1 MYPMRAFL
9 ASMVFALALFGPVP
23 AGAGE
28 EKPVELY
35 PVVQDGKWGYMNR
48 EGKIAIQPQF
58 EAAWDF
64 TEGLARV
71 QVGGLRGFIDP
82 AGKMA
87 IEPKYFIAWE
97 FSEGLA
103 AVMVPTGWFDKSVNK
118 GYWTYIDK
126 TGKVAVEPK
135 GRELSL
141 AESFHEGEA
150 CVGFIFNVHMRY
162 SHMNTKGEIRPFTNK
177 PAGRFS
183 EGLAAFASA
192 QGKYGYIDHTA
203 KEVISYQYDAAGPF
217 CGGLARVQTN
227 KKWVFIDK
235 TGKQAFGGEFD
246 QAHDFSEDLAAV
258 RVGPKWGCIDG
269 TGKTVIE
276 PQFDFI
282 APFSEG
288 LARVVVG
295 GKVGFIGKA
304 GKIVIEPKYDIGWS
318 FSNGLARVEV
328 GGKQG
333 YIDHSGR
340 YVWEPT
346 K

>member
-1 MYPMRAFL
+1 MRSVRTFSVL
-9 ASMVFALALFGPVP
+9 MVFAIALICPELVC
-23 AGAGE
+23 AGE
-28 EKPVELY
+28 DKPVELY
-35 PVVQDGKWGYMNR
+35 PVVQDGKWGYMNK
-48 EGKIAIQPQF
+48 EGRIVIKPQF

-82 AGKMA
+82 SGKMV

-118 GYWTYIDK
+118 GYWIYIDK
-126 TGKVAVEPK
+126 TGKIAVEPK
-135 GRELSL
+135 GRELAI

-150 CVGFIFNVHMRY
+150 CVGFIFNVHMRH

-192 QGKYGYIDHTA
+192 QGKYGYIDHTGR
-203 KEVISYQYDAAGPF
+203 EVIPYQYDAAGPF
-217 CGGLARVQTN
+217 CGGLARVQAN

-235 TGKQAFGGEFD
+235 TGKQAFDGQFD
-246 QAHDFSEDLAAV
+246 QAHDFSENLAAV
-258 RVGPKWGCIDG
+258 RVGARWGCIDS
-269 TGKTVIE
+269 TGKVVIE
-276 PQFDFI
+276 PQFEFI
-282 APFSEG
+282 APFSDG

-295 GKVGFIGKA
+295 GKVGFIDKV
-304 GKIVIEPKYDIGWS
+304 GKIAIEPKYDIGWS
-318 FSNGLARVEV
+318 FSDGLARVEV

-333 YIDHSGR
+333 YIDRSGR

-346 K
+346 R